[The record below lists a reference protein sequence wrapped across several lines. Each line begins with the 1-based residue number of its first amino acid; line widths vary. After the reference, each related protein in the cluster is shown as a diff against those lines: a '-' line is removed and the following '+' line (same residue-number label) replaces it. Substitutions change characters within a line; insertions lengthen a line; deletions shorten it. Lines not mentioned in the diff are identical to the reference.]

1 MSKVKNIFIGP
12 PLKNEAL
19 KDEKLSIL
27 WGLPILASDA
37 VSSVAYAAEEILL
50 VLVPA
55 IGVLS
60 YSNLMKVSSA
70 IVLLLV
76 FLIISY
82 TQTIASYPNG
92 GGAYIVA
99 KDNLGVVSGLT
110 AGAALSVGYIL
121 TVAVSISSGTAA
133 IVSAFPNLAGLRVT
147 ICIIFLL
154 ILLIGNLRGIRE
166 SAKIFSIPT
175 YAFTF
180 SIIIMIVWGFI
191 KVYFMGYVPPQP
203 QLPPVPQGIEPSI
216 LLLLIAFS
224 SGCSA
229 LTGVEAVSNAVPNFK
244 EPTIRNSQR
253 TLVLLGLI
261 VFICFSG
268 ISFLA
273 NIYHVA
279 PDKTQTVTVLSMIA
293 SEIFG
298 SGFMYYFLQAM
309 TALILVLAA
318 NTAYSGFPLL
328 ISVMA
333 RDGYAP
339 RQLTLRGDRLSY
351 SNGIVLLTALSA
363 ILIVAFRGDTHKLI
377 PLYAVGVFLSFTL
390 SQSGM
395 FVRWLKHKEEKN
407 RSTKAFINGTGAF
420 ITAVAVLIIGWAK
433 FSQGAW
439 LVIIVIPVIIFI
451 SFRIKQ
457 HYTAVALQLKKTD
470 EDLAEI
476 DIDDDKY
483 VNHVIVPIASIN
495 KASIRALRYAKTISN
510 KVTAF
515 HVSINEEDS
524 DKIRKRWELLN
535 TDIKLYIRYSPY
547 RKIIEPLLELIES
560 EEYEYKKGDMIT
572 VVLPK
577 FSVSSLWHN
586 LLHNHTRFFLEN
598 KLLKYKHIV
607 VATMPLQLK
616 YDEVAIDRYSN
627 KEQFK
632 KISCTET
639 EASNANIEKL

>member
-12 PLKNEAL
+12 PLKNESL
-19 KDEKLSIL
+19 KDEKLSVF
-27 WGLPILASDA
+27 WGLPILASDPI
-37 VSSVAYAAEEILL
+37 SSVAYAAEEILL
-50 VLVPA
+50 VLVPI
-55 IGVLS
+55 IGILS
-60 YSNLMKVSSA
+60 YPNLIKVSSA

-76 FLIISY
+76 FLIFSY
-82 TQTIASYPNG
+82 RQTIASYPNG

-99 KDNLGVVSGLT
+99 KDNLGVSWGLT

-133 IVSAFPNLAGLRVT
+133 IISAFPHLAGLRVT

-180 SIIIMIVWGFI
+180 AVIAMIIWGYF
-191 KVYFMGYVPPQP
+191 KVSFMGYVPPQP
-203 QLPPVPQGIEPSI
+203 QLPPTPEGMQPSI

-253 TLVLLGLI
+253 TLLLLGII

-268 ISFLA
+268 ISYLA
-273 NIYHVA
+273 NVYQVV
-279 PDKTQTVTVLSMIA
+279 PDNTQTVTVLSMIA
-293 SEIFG
+293 SEVFG

-309 TALILVLAA
+309 TALILILAA

-333 RDGYAP
+333 GDGYAP

-363 ILIVAFRGDTHKLI
+363 ILIVAFGGDTHRLI
-377 PLYAVGVFLSFTL
+377 PLYAIGVFLSFTL

-395 FVRWLKHKEEKN
+395 FTKWLKHKEEKN
-407 RSTKAFINGTGAF
+407 RVVKAFINGTGAF
-420 ITAVAVLIIGWAK
+420 ITAVAVIIIGWAK

-439 LVIIVIPVIIFI
+439 IVIVIIPIVILLCMKV
-451 SFRIKQ
+451 KK
-457 HYTAVALQLKKTD
+457 HYTAIALQLKKTD
-470 EDLAEI
+470 DELLGFPLDKE
-476 DIDDDKY
+476 KY

-495 KASIRALRYAKTISN
+495 KASIRALRYAKTISD

-524 DKIRKRWELLN
+524 QKIMRKWALLN
-535 TDIKLYIRYSPY
+535 TEIKLYVRYSPY
-547 RKIIEPLLELIES
+547 RKIIEPLLELVQS
-560 EEYEYKKGDMIT
+560 EEHEYKKGDMIT

-577 FSVSSLWHN
+577 FSVSSWWHN
-586 LLHNHTRFFLEN
+586 LLHNHTRFVLEN
-598 KLLKYKHIV
+598 RLLKYKHIV

-616 YDEVAIDRYSN
+616 EDEIAIERYQ
-627 KEQFK
+627 K
-632 KISCTET
+632 
-639 EASNANIEKL
+639 

>member
-12 PLKNEAL
+12 PLKNESL
-19 KDEKLSIL
+19 QDEKLSVF

-50 VLVPA
+50 VLVPV
-55 IGVLS
+55 IGILS
-60 YSNLMKVSSA
+60 YSNLTKVSLA

-76 FLIISY
+76 FLILSY
-82 TQTIASYPNG
+82 KQTIASYPNG

-133 IVSAFPNLAGLRVT
+133 IISAFPHLAGLRIP
-147 ICIIFLL
+147 ICIFFLL

-175 YAFTF
+175 YAFTLA
-180 SIIIMIVWGFI
+180 IIIMIIWGFI

-203 QLPPVPQGIEPSI
+203 QLPSIPEGMQPSI

-244 EPTIRNSQR
+244 EPTIKNSQR
-253 TLVLLGLI
+253 TLMLLGLI

-268 ISFLA
+268 ISLLA
-273 NIYHVA
+273 NMYHVV

-298 SGFMYYFLQAM
+298 SGLMYYFLQAM

-333 RDGYAP
+333 KDGYAP
-339 RQLTLRGDRLSY
+339 RQLALRGDRLSY

-363 ILIVAFRGDTHKLI
+363 ILIIVFGGDTHRLI

-395 FVRWLKHKEEKN
+395 FIKWLKHKEENN
-407 RSTKAFINGTGAF
+407 RNIKAFINGTGAF
-420 ITAVAVLIIGWAK
+420 ITAVAVIIIGWAK

-439 LVIIVIPVIIFI
+439 LVVVVIPIIILICFK
-451 SFRIKQ
+451 IKQ
-457 HYTAVALQLKKTD
+457 HYTAVALQLKRTD
-470 EDLAEI
+470 DELTAI
-476 DIDDDKY
+476 DIDKDKY
-483 VNHVIVPIASIN
+483 INHVIVPIASVN
-495 KASIRALRYAKTISN
+495 KASLRALRYARTISN
-510 KVTAF
+510 RVTAF

-524 DKIRKRWELLN
+524 EKVRKRWALLD

-547 RKIIEPLLELIES
+547 RKIIEPLLELVES
-560 EEYEYKKGDMIT
+560 EEHEYKKGDMIT

-577 FSVSSLWHN
+577 FNVSSLWHN

-616 YDEVAIDRYSN
+616 DDELAIERYQ
-627 KEQFK
+627 K
-632 KISCTET
+632 
-639 EASNANIEKL
+639 

>member
-1 MSKVKNIFIGP
+1 MSRVKNIFIGP

-19 KDEKLSIL
+19 KDEKLSVF
-27 WGLPILASDA
+27 WGLPILSSDA

-50 VLVPA
+50 VLVPV
-55 IGVLS
+55 IGILS
-60 YSNLMKVSSA
+60 YPNLIKVSSA

-76 FLIISY
+76 FLILSY
-82 TQTIASYPNG
+82 RQTIASYPNG

-99 KDNLGVVSGLT
+99 KDNLGVLPGLI

-133 IVSAFPNLAGLRVT
+133 IISAFPRLAGLRIP

-175 YAFTF
+175 YAFTLG
-180 SIIIMIVWGFI
+180 IIIMIIWGFV
-191 KVYFMGYVPPQP
+191 KVYLLGHIPSQP
-203 QLPPVPQGIEPSI
+203 QLPSVPEGMEPSI

-244 EPTIRNSQR
+244 EPTIKNAQR
-253 TLVLLGLI
+253 TLMLLGLI
-261 VFICFSG
+261 VFICFGG
-268 ISFLA
+268 ISLLA
-273 NIYHVA
+273 NIYHVV

-333 RDGYAP
+333 KDGYAP

-363 ILIVAFRGDTHKLI
+363 VLIIAFGGETHRLI

-395 FVRWLKHKEEKN
+395 LIKWLKHKEEQN
-407 RSTKAFINGTGAF
+407 RIIKALINGTGAF
-420 ITAVAVLIIGWAK
+420 ITSIAVIIIGCAK

-439 LVIIVIPVIIFI
+439 IVIIVIPILIL
-451 SFRIKQ
+451 SCIKIKK
-457 HYTAVALQLKKTD
+457 HYTAIAVQLKRSD
-470 EDLAEI
+470 EELAEI
-476 DIDDDKY
+476 DIDEDKY

-495 KASIRALRYAKTISN
+495 KASIRALRYAKTISD

-515 HVSINEEDS
+515 HVSIDEEDS
-524 DKIRKRWELLN
+524 EKMRKRWALLN

-560 EEYEYKKGDMIT
+560 EEHEYKKGDMIT

-616 YDEVAIDRYSN
+616 YDKVAINRY
-627 KEQFK
+627 K
-632 KISCTET
+632 K
-639 EASNANIEKL
+639 